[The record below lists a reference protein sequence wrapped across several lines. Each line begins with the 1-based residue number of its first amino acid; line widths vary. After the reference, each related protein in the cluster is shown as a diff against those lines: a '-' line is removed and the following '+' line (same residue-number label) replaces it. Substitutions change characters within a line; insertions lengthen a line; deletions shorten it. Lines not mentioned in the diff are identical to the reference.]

1 MSRIFSTP
9 HVASSHQLM
18 DVFAKI
24 LVGVS
29 YDVTC
34 TKLGMFDLYAL
45 A

>member
-18 DVFAKI
+18 DVFTKI
-24 LVGVS
+24 VVRIS

-34 TKLGMFDLYAL
+34 IKLGMFDLYAL